1 MRTITFIFAVLLVG
15 LKAISAQ
22 SNDTEWKRTL
32 KSDLIQYIAPG
43 SYPPGETFGA
53 GNLYILVPVK
63 ISKELESHPKEEM
76 LSYLKEL
83 QDESP
88 KDNLKTI
95 ILGDWIL
102 IISNGLQGSPTTV
115 TSSHD
120 SITEKLPYVGYS
132 YPAFS
137 QTHK

>member
-1 MRTITFIFAVLLVG
+1 MRTITIIFAVLLVC
-15 LKAISAQ
+15 LKASSAQ

-32 KSDLIQYIAPG
+32 KSDLNKYIAPG
-43 SYPPGETFGA
+43 SYPPGENFGA
-53 GNLYILVPVK
+53 GSLHYLVPLK
-63 ISKELESHPKEEM
+63 ISKELESHPKEEV

-83 QDESP
+83 QDEP
-88 KDNLKTI
+88 PTDDLKSI
-95 ILGDWIL
+95 ILGEWII
-102 IISNGLQGSPTTV
+102 IISNGLQGSPTIL